1 MGLRLHLHV
10 VSDST
15 GETVTTVS
23 RAALSQFEDVM
34 AVEHVWSFVR
44 SEQQLDTI
52 LQEIEALPG
61 AVLFTMVS
69 AELRARLQ
77 HGCERIGVPCVP
89 VLDPVMHVLQG
100 ALGLT
105 LRPQVGGQHA
115 LDAGYFARIEA
126 MNFMLR
132 HDDGMFTDELEQAD
146 LVLVGVSRTSKTP
159 TCLYL
164 ANRGVKAA
172 NVPIVPEQALPG
184 GVDRLR
190 NPLVVGLTI
199 NPEVLS
205 QIRVNRLRQIGV
217 AGGDARF
224 TPDYA
229 EVERIKAELVTARR
243 LFAKQGWPVI
253 DVTRRS
259 VEETAA
265 GLMQLLRARLAQ
277 APDVGL

>member
-44 SEQQLDTI
+44 SEHQLDTI

-61 AVLFTMVS
+61 VVLFTMVS
-69 AELRARLQ
+69 ADLRARLQ
-77 HGCERIGVPCVP
+77 NACERIGVPCVP
-89 VLDPVMHVLQG
+89 ILDPVMHVLQG

-132 HDDGMFTDELEQAD
+132 HDDGLFTEELEQAD

-164 ANRGVKAA
+164 ANRGVKAG
-172 NVPIVPEQALPG
+172 NVPIVPEQPLPP
-184 GVDRLR
+184 GVDNLR

-199 NPEVLS
+199 KPDVLS
-205 QIRVNRLRQIGV
+205 QIRSNRLRQIGV
-217 AGGDARF
+217 DGADVRF

-229 EVERIKAELVTARR
+229 EVERIKDELVTARR
-243 LFAKQGWPVI
+243 LFAKAGWPVI

-265 GLMQLLRARLAQ
+265 GLMQLLRARMAQ
-277 APDVGL
+277 ADP